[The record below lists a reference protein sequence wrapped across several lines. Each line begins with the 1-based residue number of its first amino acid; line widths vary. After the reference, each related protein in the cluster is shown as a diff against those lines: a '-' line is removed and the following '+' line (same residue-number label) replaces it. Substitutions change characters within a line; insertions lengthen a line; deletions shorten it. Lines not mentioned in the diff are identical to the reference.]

1 MTHES
6 TQLQS
11 DGYHTFAELYEHRHA
26 LFLALMR
33 FNPERSWV
41 SLRHHDG
48 EIPFGDPNW
57 FIAGM
62 GLGVLDS
69 RGSEVM
75 ITYHLPIELW
85 PHAMA
90 TGAHILENGKEWD
103 GHTPQD
109 VVDRLL
115 AWVTI

>member
-33 FNPERSWV
+33 SNPKKSWI

-62 GLGVLDS
+62 DLGREGVPIQ
-69 RGSEVM
+69 

-85 PHAMA
+85 CRAVDA
-90 TGAHILENGKEWD
+90 GAVILENGKEWD
-103 GHTPQD
+103 GHTPRD

-115 AWVTI
+115 EWASC

>member
-1 MTHES
+1 MTNENP
-6 TQLQS
+6 QLQS

-33 FNPERSWV
+33 SNPDRSWV

-48 EIPFGDPNW
+48 EIPFEDPNW

-62 GLGVLDS
+62 DLGCE
-69 RGSEVM
+69 GYPIQ
-75 ITYHLPIELW
+75 ITYHLPAKLW
-85 PHAMA
+85 NHAKA

-103 GHTPQD
+103 GHTSQD

-115 AWVTI
+115 EWATI

>member
-1 MTHES
+1 MAHENI
-6 TQLQS
+6 QLQS

-26 LFLALMR
+26 LFLALMSS
-33 FNPERSWV
+33 NPNRSWI
-41 SLRHHDG
+41 SEKHHDG

-62 GLGVLDS
+62 DLGHE
-69 RGSEVM
+69 GYQIP

-85 PHAMA
+85 CHAVA

-115 AWVTI
+115 AWATF

>member
-33 FNPERSWV
+33 SNPQRSWI

-62 GLGVLDS
+62 DLGS
-69 RGSEVM
+69 RGVPIQ
-75 ITYHLPIELW
+75 ITYHLPIDLW
-85 PHAMA
+85 PHAVN
-90 TGAHILENGKEWD
+90 TGAVILENAKECW
-103 GHTPQD
+103 
-109 VVDRLL
+109 L
-115 AWVTI
+115 AG